1 MRKFNYVSGAAY
13 LALVVVLFG
22 VLAAAESALAD
33 GQDDAIDRLPPRVKL
48 ADEEARQEA
57 MAEEAANALSSE
69 IVLDLDIQLTDTTS
83 TASVARR

>member
-57 MAEEAANALSSE
+57 MAEEAANALSRE